1 MIHMHPSDP
10 EDVTIMFPFV
20 PALLRTYVTHTG
32 PAGKDHDPY
41 DVFRIHAVCFYCVY
55 YKFSRREN
63 FISPEKSPEESGKY
77 NLRLVVKEICHQYII
92 LMTD

>member
-1 MIHMHPSDP
+1 
-10 EDVTIMFPFV
+10 MFPFV

-55 YKFSRREN
+55 YKFPRREN
-63 FISPEKSPEESGKY
+63 LSPRKSPRKSPE
-77 NLRLVVKEICHQYII
+77 NII
-92 LMTD
+92 YVWLSEKFVINT